1 MWVRSAALSLLVSA
15 GFGGAASACQPSL
28 VVAPGDTL
36 FSIAEEQLGDLS
48 RWSLIF
54 YNNPDIQGGSLLDLP
69 AGTVL
74 SIPCPNTAPE
84 APIVATPEPTVTP
97 DPKPLQTTT
106 EAEIKLV
113 TASNYAPFTD
123 LDWPGQGMLTELV
136 NAAFEATP
144 NPLTYSIEWENDWSK
159 HLFPMLDSKEF
170 DMGFPWFK
178 PDCNGNPG
186 HERCA
191 NFHFSDPLVDL
202 VILLFT
208 RSDDPITFETD
219 SDLHG
224 KTLCRPAGYF
234 THDLD
239 RADRRWISQGLITLK
254 QPASPDDCFRMLVN
268 EEVDAVALNEFLG
281 VQKMFELDLTDRVAP
296 LSRPVSIEGLHVLI
310 SKKHWRGTAHLYR
323 FNAGLAKLK
332 QTDRYNEIVSR
343 HLALFWDQIKS

>member
-1 MWVRSAALSLLVSA
+1 MLGLGLRSAFLGLGAGLSL
-15 GFGGAASACQPSL
+15 GGGAIACQPTL
-28 VVAPGDTL
+28 TVQEGDTL

-54 YNNPDIQGGSLLDLP
+54 YNNPDIQGGSLLELP

-74 SIPCPNTAPE
+74 NIPCPESAVR
-84 APIVATPEPTVTP
+84 AP
-97 DPKPLQTTT
+97 DPTPLQSPADT
-106 EAEIKLV
+106 EAEIRLV

-144 NPLTYSIEWENDWSK
+144 EPLSYSITWENDWSK
-159 HLFPMLDSKEF
+159 HLFPMLDSKEY
-170 DMGFPWFK
+170 DMGFPWFQ
-178 PDCNGNPG
+178 PDCAGNPG

-202 VILLFT
+202 VILLFA
-208 RSDDPITFETD
+208 RSDAPLEFRQD

-239 RADRRWISQGLITLK
+239 RADRRWLSEGLVTLT
-254 QPASPDDCFRMLVN
+254 QPATPDECFALLVAG
-268 EEVDAVALNEFLG
+268 EVDAVALNEFLG
-281 VQKMFELDLTDRVAP
+281 VQKMFELGLTDQVAP
-296 LSRPVSIEGLHVLI
+296 LSRPLSVEGLHVLI
-310 SKKHWRGTAHLYR
+310 SKRHWRGTAHLYR
-323 FNAGLAKLK
+323 FNAGLARLK
-332 QTDRYNEIVSR
+332 QTDRYNEVVSR
-343 HLALFWDQIKS
+343 HLALFWDQIKQ

>member
-1 MWVRSAALSLLVSA
+1 MLRRIGLSLA
-15 GFGGAASACQPSL
+15 AFFGFASTAMACQPSL

-69 AGTVL
+69 AGTIL
-74 SIPCPNTAPE
+74 TIPCPESAVQPE
-84 APIVATPEPTVTP
+84 TPTP
-97 DPKPLQTTT
+97 AVQVDPKPLQKEV

-159 HLFPMLDSKEF
+159 HLFPMLDTKEF

-178 PDCNGNPG
+178 PDCAGNPSN
-186 HERCA
+186 ERCA
-191 NFHFSDPLVDL
+191 NFHFSEPLVDL
-202 VILLFT
+202 VILLFA
-208 RSDDPITFETD
+208 RADDRFDFEQD
-219 SDLHG
+219 ADLHG

-239 RADRRWISQGLITLK
+239 RADRRWLSDGLITLV
-254 QPASPDDCFRMLVN
+254 QPPTPDACFDMLIAGD
-268 EEVDAVALNEFLG
+268 VDAVALNEFLG
-281 VQKMFELDLTDRVAP
+281 VQKMFEMGLTDAVAP

-310 SKKHWRGTAHLYR
+310 SKRHWRGTAHLYR

-332 QTDRYNEIVSR
+332 QSDRYNEIVSR
-343 HLALFWDQIKS
+343 HLALFWDQIKR